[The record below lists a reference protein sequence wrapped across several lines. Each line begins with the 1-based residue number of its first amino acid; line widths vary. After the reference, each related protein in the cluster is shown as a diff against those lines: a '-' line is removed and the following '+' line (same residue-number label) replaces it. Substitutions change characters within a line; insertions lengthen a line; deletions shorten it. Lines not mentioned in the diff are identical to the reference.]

1 MNPILVI
8 AVVFLVLIAGG
19 VVFDVRR
26 RRLTAPSHDI
36 GLTTRNSRRA
46 ADSHGEVGGNT
57 GP

>member
-36 GLTTRNSRRA
+36 GLTTRNSRGA